1 MAGMPE
7 TADHSKTHHRPPQDC
22 QENRRPPQNTDV
34 YIVCDTVSLA
44 DTK

>member
-1 MAGMPE
+1 MQVMANGMPE
-7 TADHSKTHHRPPQDC
+7 NCRPPQDC
-22 QENRRPPQNTDV
+22 QENRSPLQITGV